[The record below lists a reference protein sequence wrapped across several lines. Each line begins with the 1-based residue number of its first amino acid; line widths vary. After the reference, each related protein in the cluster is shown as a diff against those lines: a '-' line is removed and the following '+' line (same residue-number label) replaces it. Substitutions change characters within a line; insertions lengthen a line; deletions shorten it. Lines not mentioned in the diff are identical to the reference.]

1 MHGSI
6 DRSLLCVYRGVS
18 LCACGVSRPTCSC
31 CDKQLKRMI
40 SFLARFAPFIVVY
53 CILNDLRDTIAAD
66 ERLKSDIMLVGRRK
80 IS

>member
-1 MHGSI
+1 
-6 DRSLLCVYRGVS
+6 
-18 LCACGVSRPTCSC
+18 
-31 CDKQLKRMI
+31 MI